1 MRLGNFVG
9 GWGAVRG
16 GGALVLVAGGGGGYC
31 FFFFR
36 FPMSKKPKFQKNR
49 AELKKRLDCSNW

>member
-31 FFFFR
+31 FFFFS
-36 FPMSKKPKFQKNR
+36 FSDVEKTEVSKKP
-49 AELKKRLDCSNW
+49 S